1 MKRLKY
7 SLGLLLCL
15 TGSGIYANPGG
26 SESEG
31 PTELSANSMQ
41 ILYSL
46 TSSSEVRSM
55 YGRVFNQLA
64 RTGQDLNELI
74 DGFLN
79 TSPTV
84 VSEITRRWHRPAEK
98 LSYSN
103 YRKIFLTDIRI
114 IAGRKFHGQHQDL
127 IHRISK
133 RYGVDEYLLLAIIG
147 VESMY
152 GASHADYRVVDVFH
166 TIAHDVPR
174 KRKWAELELIQFL
187 DYCAKNDID
196 PGTVWGSYAGAIG
209 YAQFIPSSL
218 NTYGKDHNG
227 DGRIDPYTW
236 EDALESVANY
246 LTKNKY
252 ARGSTDF
259 SKGSRNWKSIYAY
272 NHSTNYVRAVLE
284 FRHELKKN
292 IESG

>member
-7 SLGLLLCL
+7 SLLI
-15 TGSGIYANPGG
+15 GIIIHSVVVVANPGG
-26 SESEG
+26 SEIEDLG
-31 PTELSANSMQ
+31 ELSDNSLRV
-41 ILYSL
+41 ICSL
-46 TSSSEVRSM
+46 TKSVEARKM
-55 YGRVFNQLA
+55 YMRVFNQLEHA
-64 RTGQDLNELI
+64 GLDFNSLI
-74 DGFLN
+74 ESLFN
-79 TSPTV
+79 TSPKV
-84 VSEITRRWHRPAEK
+84 INEVTRRWNHPAEK

-103 YRKIFLTDIRI
+103 YCKIFLTDVRI
-114 IAGRKFHGQHQDL
+114 IAGRKFHTQHQDL

-187 DYCAKNDID
+187 DYCGKNDID

-227 DGRIDPYTW
+227 DGRVDPYTW

-246 LTKNKY
+246 LIKHKY